1 MEEVAVVE
9 EVAGAGVPG
18 DVWKTIITRT
28 SFSRHKT
35 PNFRMGQ
42 LMLTIRQET
51 PEDMPAI
58 RYVNEQAFGGTVEAD
73 IVEKLR
79 HRGALTLSLVAMQNN
94 EIIGHIAF
102 SPVKVESERSSFE
115 AIALAPM
122 AILPAYQHR
131 GIGSQLVR
139 AGLEE
144 CHRLGYKAVIVLGHP
159 DYYPRFG
166 FVPASTFNLRC
177 EYPVPEEAFMA
188 LELSTGALANVSGIV
203 KYQPEFQD
211 D

>member
-1 MEEVAVVE
+1 MA
-9 EVAGAGVPG
+9 AAAAAGVPG
-18 DVWKTIITRT
+18 DVWKAIITRI
-28 SFSRHKT
+28 SFSRHK
-35 PNFRMGQ
+35 PSNYIMGQ

-51 PEDMPAI
+51 PEDIAAI
-58 RYVNEQAFGGTVEAD
+58 RHINEQAFGGTVEAD

-144 CHRLGYKAVIVLGHP
+144 CRRLGYKAVIVLGHP

-211 D
+211 A